1 MPDPHPL
8 TRWLSRAPTWV
19 FSAWAITGAFMTY
32 FCMYAYR
39 KPFAA
44 GTFDGQVLLPV
55 LPPMDY
61 KVLLI
66 IAQVMGYCVSKFIGI
81 KVISE
86 MGAGR
91 RALAIFGTIG
101 VAWAALGLFAVV
113 PAPWNALCLFVNGMP
128 LGMVW
133 GLVFGYLE
141 GRRVSEALGAGLSA
155 SYIIASGF
163 TKSVGVWSLGLGV
176 PERWMPFFVGL
187 LFAAPLV
194 GSVWMLSVLPP
205 PSAEDERLRTR
216 REPMDAAARAAFVRR
231 FLPGIVPLTAL
242 YFVLTAYRDFRDNF
256 ARELWVA
263 LGYEGS
269 AILTASEV
277 PILVG
282 VLAGLAALMG
292 IRDNRKALIAVHAL
306 MLGGTLL
313 IGASTA
319 LWQAGVLGPAAW
331 MVAVGLGLYLAY
343 VPYGCVLFDRLIAA
357 VGWVGTAGFL
367 MYVTDAFGYLGSV
380 GVLLF
385 KNFGQAQLSWL
396 EFFVAFSYGTAAF
409 CSVCFAASLAYFA
422 GQLTRRRERAPL
434 GAA

>member
-1 MPDPHPL
+1 MTQPHPI
-8 TRWLSRAPTWV
+8 TRWLAQAPTWV
-19 FSAWAITGAFMTY
+19 FSAWAISAAFATY

-44 GTFDGQVLLPV
+44 GTFDGDVLLPL

-66 IAQVMGYCVSKFIGI
+66 ISQVMGYCVSKFIGI

-86 MGAGR
+86 MGRTGR
-91 RALAIFGTIG
+91 TLAIFGTIG
-101 VAWAALGLFAVV
+101 TAWAALVAFALV
-113 PAPWNALCLFVNGMP
+113 PAPWNALCLFINGMP

-133 GLVFGYLE
+133 GLVFGFLE
-141 GRRVSEALGAGLSA
+141 GRKVSEALGAGLSA

-163 TKSVGVWSLGLGV
+163 TKSTGVWSLGLGV
-176 PERWMPFFVGL
+176 PERWMPAFVGL
-187 LFAAPLV
+187 LFALPLV
-194 GSVWMLSVLPP
+194 GAVWMLSVLPP
-205 PSAEDERLRTR
+205 PSAADEAARTR
-216 REPMDAAARAAFVRR
+216 RAPMDSAARAAFVRR

-269 AILTASEV
+269 AILTASEL

-282 VLAGLAALMG
+282 VLVGLAALMG
-292 IRDNRKALIAVHAL
+292 IQDNRRALIAVHGL
-306 MLGGTLL
+306 MMGGTLL

-319 LWQAGVLGPAAW
+319 LWQAGLLGPVAW
-331 MVAVGLGLYLAY
+331 MIAVGLGLYLAY
-343 VPYGCVLFDRLIAA
+343 VPYGCVLFDRMIAA

-385 KNFGQAQLSWL
+385 KNFGRAELSWL
-396 EFFVAFSYGTAAF
+396 DFFVQFSYMTAGF
-409 CSVCFAASLAYFA
+409 CTVCFGLSLVFFA
-422 GQLTRRRERAPL
+422 GQITRGRRPVLASEA
-434 GAA
+434 